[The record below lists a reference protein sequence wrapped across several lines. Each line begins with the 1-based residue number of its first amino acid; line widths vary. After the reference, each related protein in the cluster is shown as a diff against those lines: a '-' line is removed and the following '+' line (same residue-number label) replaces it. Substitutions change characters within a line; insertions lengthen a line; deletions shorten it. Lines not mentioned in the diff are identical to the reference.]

1 MNPPEMETVAP
12 LTKFVPVIVNVV
24 DVPLAT
30 TFWLLDVGNVIVGP
44 AFTVKQPVQV
54 PVPWSGLVTVTSRAA
69 PVGAPAETE
78 MFAVSWVAETN
89 VVEFTVIP
97 VPENVAFAPFTN
109 PVPVTVMFWL
119 VAPCP
124 LEPGLA
130 EVTVGPPFTV
140 KQPAQVPVP

>member
-1 MNPPEMETVAP
+1 VEVT
-12 LTKFVPVIVNVV
+12 
-24 DVPLAT
+24 
-30 TFWLLDVGNVIVGP
+30 VGP

-54 PVPWSGLVTVTSRAA
+54 AVPWSGLVTVTSRAV

-78 MFAVSWVAETN
+78 MFAVSWVEDTT

-97 VPENVAFAPFTN
+97 VPEKLTFVPLAN

-140 KQPAQVPVP
+140 KQPVQVPVP